1 MNTKSSKGL
10 STEYSPLPQKTF
22 PHKTFKNREQR
33 RLKKYKIDKE
43 IKLNVACTDISFAKK
58 VPTLVSLFSL
68 DSVYVYDI
76 ISDSLLTKYPQISD
90 PITAGVLREDGKVVF
105 SGTETGKVVVHD
117 VVNRSVLRKYNG
129 HSLDVNC
136 IDISSSLI
144 SFASVSKD
152 CSMNIYEMAN
162 KTPLRTYGKAH
173 SDYAKVVRYLSQDTL
188 LTGGYDK
195 VIKLWDTKSNSN
207 IPMMEF
213 NNENICEDILIINN
227 SNYFIATS
235 DNQLVLYDVRKNSS
249 RLNSMIPIQSSISK
263 IIGVNENKRL
273 FVVASGENFV
283 KSIDIEDLSMRSLYS
298 LNLKQK
304 ISSFGISNDMTHFC
318 VGFESGDAQIR
329 SQNIPLEDGN
339 EANRLDF
346 DKEEHDLSLLDPSK
360 YAEKAI
366 VKNYKY
372 FNRGQY
378 AKNVEEGDVVV
389 EKGKK
394 KSTLQYD
401 IYLKKFQYKKALDCV
416 LKGGNVEVIL
426 AMIEELID
434 RNALKIALM
443 NRSEDEVE
451 NVLNFILWKIRD
463 VKAMNILIY
472 VFDLMMNYYF
482 IVANKSPKIKE
493 LFEKI
498 QKEIQNEISFEE
510 DLMGI
515 SKEIESITRIYT
527 TLN

>member
-1 MNTKSSKGL
+1 M
-10 STEYSPLPQKTF
+10 
-22 PHKTFKNREQR
+22 
-33 RLKKYKIDKE
+33 
-43 IKLNVACTDISFAKK
+43 
-58 VPTLVSLFSL
+58 
-68 DSVYVYDI
+68 
-76 ISDSLLTKYPQISD
+76 
-90 PITAGVLREDGKVVF
+90 
-105 SGTETGKVVVHD
+105 
-117 VVNRSVLRKYNG
+117 
-129 HSLDVNC
+129 
-136 IDISSSLI
+136 
-144 SFASVSKD
+144 
-152 CSMNIYEMAN
+152 
-162 KTPLRTYGKAH
+162 
-173 SDYAKVVRYLSQDTL
+173 VRYLSQDTL

-283 KSIDIEDLSMRSLYS
+283 KAIDIEDLSMRSLYS

-304 ISSFGISNDMTHFC
+304 ISAFGISNDMTHFC

-394 KSTLQYD
+394 KSTQQYD